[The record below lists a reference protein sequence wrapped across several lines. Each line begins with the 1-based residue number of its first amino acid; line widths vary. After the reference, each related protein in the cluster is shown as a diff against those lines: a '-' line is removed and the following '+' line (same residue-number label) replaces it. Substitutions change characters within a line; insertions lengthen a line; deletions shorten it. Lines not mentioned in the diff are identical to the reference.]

1 MTSFIITWL
10 NGVSALSIVIVSWIF
25 AIWCVYQYRKTKN
38 NIFLN
43 GLLLSL
49 AVAFGWTGITLSF
62 LSVVI
67 YGSNLPGLKPIVNAF
82 SYSTIP
88 FGSLAIIYVSWDV
101 AASPRSKKIMLFG
114 FIVFSILYYIV
125 LFMTFDEAIA
135 CPDVPDGEIYDDW
148 IVPGSFFYY
157 LVWAGVGVVSTISF
171 IGFIKLLKASEGDI
185 KKRALYIVLAA
196 PIFGTCILLDT
207 VIFME
212 PHVNFLFIPRFLMNL
227 GGFLIYLGFRPPKS
241 DV

>member
-1 MTSFIITWL
+1 MTSMLITWL
-10 NGVSALSIVIVSWIF
+10 NGISALAIVIVSWLF
-25 AIWCVYQYRKTKN
+25 TIWCVYQYRKTKSN
-38 NIFLN
+38 VFLN
-43 GLLLSL
+43 GLLLTL

-67 YGSNLPGLKPIVNAF
+67 YGYNLPGLKHIVNIF

-101 AASPRSKKIMLFG
+101 AASPKSKKVMLFG
-114 FIVFSILYYIV
+114 FIAYTILYYIV
-125 LFMTFDEAIA
+125 LFTTFDEAIA
-135 CPDVPDGEIYDDW
+135 CPEVPRGEIYDDW

-157 LVWAGVGVVSTISF
+157 VVWFGVGVVSTISG
-171 IGFIKLLKASEGDI
+171 IGFNKLRKASEGDI
-185 KKRALYIVLAA
+185 KKRALYVVIAA

-212 PHVNFLFIPRFLMNL
+212 PHVNFLFIPRFLIIL
-227 GGFLIYLGFRPPKS
+227 GAFFIYWGFKPPKS
-241 DV
+241 AV